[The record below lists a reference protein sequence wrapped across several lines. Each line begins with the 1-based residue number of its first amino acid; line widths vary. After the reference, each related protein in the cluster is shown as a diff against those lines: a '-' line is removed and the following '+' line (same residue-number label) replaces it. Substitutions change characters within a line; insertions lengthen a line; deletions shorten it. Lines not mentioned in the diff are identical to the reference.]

1 MPELRNPA
9 YLYNEIDMNRN
20 NKYAI
25 GVDLG
30 GSSIKLGIVTNT
42 GRLVKKI
49 SIHTEAEQG
58 PIKVIEK
65 IKSCIKILTVKS
77 KFKIE
82 GIGIGCPGVVTPGK
96 GIVEKPPNFPGWEKV
111 NIGKIIYREFKK
123 PVFVDNDANAA
134 AIGELTF
141 GNGKN
146 FKSFIM
152 ITLGTGVG
160 GGIVINKKI
169 YHGDF
174 GAAGEI
180 GHISIDY
187 NGPKCNC
194 GSYGCIEAYAGNHY
208 LRERVRAELINHPV
222 SQMWKLIDNDLS
234 KVSPRIVQQ
243 AAELGDAFAQ
253 AVIDELGVQLG
264 SAFASL
270 CNVLD
275 VSVFIMG
282 GGIAGFGKPL
292 FDSIR
297 KTIFQRVVAP
307 IKPRVKVLPAKLKN
321 DAGIKGASALVFH
334 KN

>member
-1 MPELRNPA
+1 
-9 YLYNEIDMNRN
+9 MNK

-30 GSSIKLGIVTNT
+30 GTSIKLGIVSDN
-42 GRLVKKI
+42 GILLKKI
-49 SIHTEAEQG
+49 SVRTEAEKG
-58 PIKVIEK
+58 PKTVIRNIVSGINELTANQKQK
-65 IKSCIKILTVKS
+65 IS
-77 KFKIE
+77 

-96 GIVEKPPNFPGWEKV
+96 GIVENPPNLPGWNKV
-111 NIGKIIYREFKK
+111 NIGKIISHEFKK

-141 GNGKN
+141 GSGKKY
-146 FKSFIM
+146 KSFIM

-160 GGIVINKKI
+160 GGIVIDKKI

-194 GSYGCIEAYAGNHY
+194 GSYGCIEAYAGNLY
-208 LRERVRAELINHPV
+208 LRERVRTELKKHPE
-222 SQMWKLIDNDLS
+222 SKMWKLINNDLS
-234 KVSPRIVQQ
+234 KVSPRNVQD
-243 AAELGDAFAQ
+243 AAEAGDEFAIS
-253 AVIDELGVQLG
+253 VINELGFQLG
-264 SAFASL
+264 SAFTSL

-275 VSVFIMG
+275 ISVFIIG

-297 KTIFQRVVAP
+297 KTICKRVMAP
-307 IKPRVKVLPAKLKN
+307 IRPRVRVLPAKLKN

-334 KN
+334 SK

>member
-1 MPELRNPA
+1 MTNKS
-9 YLYNEIDMNRN
+9 
-20 NKYAI
+20 KYAI

-30 GSSIKLGIVTNT
+30 GTSIKLGIVTNT
-42 GRLVKKI
+42 GRIIKKM
-49 SIHTEAEQG
+49 SIRTEAEKG
-58 PIKVIEK
+58 SKKVIRNIVTAITELLVGTNYK
-65 IKSCIKILTVKS
+65 IS
-77 KFKIE
+77 

-96 GIVEKPPNFPGWEKV
+96 GIVENPPNLPGWKKV
-111 NIGKIIYREFKK
+111 NVGNIIQAEFRKK
-123 PVFVDNDANAA
+123 VFVDNDANAA

-141 GNGKN
+141 GSGKN
-146 FKSFIM
+146 YKSFIM

-187 NGPKCNC
+187 KGPKCNC
-194 GSYGCIEAYAGNHY
+194 GSYGCIEAYAGNQY
-208 LRERVRAELINHPV
+208 FKQRVKSELKKHPG
-222 SQMWKLIDNDLS
+222 SKLWKLIDNDLN
-234 KVSPRIVQQ
+234 KVSPKSVQF
-243 AAELGDAFAQ
+243 AAERGDKFSKS
-253 AVIDELGVQLG
+253 VIDELGMHLG

-275 VSVFIMG
+275 VSVFIIG

-292 FDSIR
+292 FDPI
-297 KTIFQRVVAP
+297 KQTIASRVMAP
-307 IKPRVKVLPAKLKN
+307 IRPRVKVLPAKLKN

-334 KN
+334 HK

>member
-1 MPELRNPA
+1 MSVKT
-9 YLYNEIDMNRN
+9 
-20 NKYAI
+20 KYAI

-30 GSSIKLGIVTNT
+30 GTSIKLGIVSDS
-42 GRLVKKI
+42 GKLLHKI
-49 SIHTEAEQG
+49 SMRTEAEQG
-58 PIKVIEK
+58 PKRVLENIKSGIRELSAITSQHK
-65 IKSCIKILTVKS
+65 IKIN
-77 KFKIE
+77 

-96 GIVEKPPNFPGWEKV
+96 GIVENPPNLPGWSKV
-111 NIGKIIYREFKK
+111 NVGKIISQEFRKK
-123 PVFVDNDANAA
+123 VYVDNDANAA

-141 GNGKN
+141 GSGKK

-160 GGIVINKKI
+160 GGIIMNKKI

-208 LRERVRAELINHPV
+208 LRERVRNELKKHPE
-222 SQMWKLIDNDLS
+222 SELWKLINNDLS
-234 KVSPRIVQQ
+234 KVSPRNVQL
-243 AAELGDAFAQ
+243 AAETGDSFASS
-253 AVIDELGVQLG
+253 VIEELGMHLG

-275 VSVFIMG
+275 INVFIIG

-297 KTIFQRVVAP
+297 QTIIKRVLAP
-307 IKPRVKVLPAKLKN
+307 IKPRVRVLPAKLKN
-321 DAGIKGASALVFH
+321 DAGVKGASALVFH
-334 KN
+334 HK

>member
-1 MPELRNPA
+1 VQKN
-9 YLYNEIDMNRN
+9 I
-20 NKYAI
+20 KYAI

-30 GSSIKLGIVTNT
+30 GTSIKLGIVSDN
-42 GRLVKKI
+42 GKLVKKI
-49 SIHTEAEQG
+49 SARTEAEKG
-58 PIKVIEK
+58 PKKVISNIVSGINE
-65 IKSCIKILTVKS
+65 LTEKS
-77 KFKIE
+77 KYKIS

-96 GIVEKPPNFPGWEKV
+96 GIVENPPNLPGWDKV
-111 NIGKIIYREFKK
+111 NIGKIIAKEFDK

-141 GNGKN
+141 GSGKN

-160 GGIVINKKI
+160 GGIVIDKKI
-169 YHGDF
+169 YHGDY

-194 GSYGCIEAYAGNHY
+194 GSYGCIEAYAGNLY
-208 LRERVRAELINHPV
+208 LRERVRSELKKHPD
-222 SQMWKLIDNDLS
+222 SKIWKLINNDLS
-234 KVSPRIVQQ
+234 KVSPRNVQD
-243 AAELGDAFAQ
+243 AAESGDEFAKS
-253 AVIDELGVQLG
+253 VIDELGFQLG

-275 VSVFIMG
+275 ISVFIIG

-292 FDSIR
+292 FNAIR
-297 KTIFQRVVAP
+297 KTISRRVLSP
-307 IKPRVKVLPAKLKN
+307 IRPRVRVLPAKLKN

-334 KN
+334 NK

>member
-1 MPELRNPA
+1 MIV
-9 YLYNEIDMNRN
+9 IDNII
-20 NKYAI
+20 A
-25 GVDLG
+25 
-30 GSSIKLGIVTNT
+30 GINQLTSDSNT
-42 GRLVKKI
+42 KI
-49 SIHTEAEQG
+49 S
-58 PIKVIEK
+58 
-65 IKSCIKILTVKS
+65 
-77 KFKIE
+77 

-96 GIVEKPPNFPGWEKV
+96 GIVENPPNLPGWKKV
-111 NIGKIIYREFKK
+111 NIAKVISKRFNKR
-123 PVFVDNDANAA
+123 VNVDNDANAA

-141 GNGKN
+141 GSGRKY
-146 FKSFIM
+146 KSFIM

-187 NGPKCNC
+187 KGPKCNC
-194 GSYGCIEAYAGNHY
+194 GSYGCIEAYAGNQY
-208 LRERVRAELINHPV
+208 LRNRVRHQLKKHPE
-222 SQMWKLIDNDLS
+222 SKLWKIIGKDLN
-234 KVSPRIVQQ
+234 KVSPRNVQL
-243 AAELGDAFAQ
+243 AAETGDAFAKS
-253 AVIDELGVQLG
+253 VIEELGFHLG

-292 FDSIR
+292 FDSIK
-297 KTIFQRVVAP
+297 KTISQRVMAP
-307 IKPRVKVLPAKLKN
+307 IRPRVRVLPAKLKN

-334 KN
+334 HN